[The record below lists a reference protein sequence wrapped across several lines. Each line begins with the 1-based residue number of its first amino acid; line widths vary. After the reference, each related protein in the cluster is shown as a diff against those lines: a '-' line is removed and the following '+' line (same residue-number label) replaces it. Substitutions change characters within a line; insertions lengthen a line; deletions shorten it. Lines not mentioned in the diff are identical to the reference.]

1 MQNATDA
8 AIDNSTSLRE
18 QNHKGY
24 SEHMTKKS
32 TKKTPTLTL
41 HSLIGALS
49 FWGTAVRTLLFA
61 FLAAAVFIV
70 ALTEAT
76 TDAAV
81 DSEILVLIYV
91 LGSFLLLDFG
101 YVLIARAY
109 ALQRAID
116 LLALFVADILLA
128 LLYIA
133 PKLVVTSDIS
143 VRTNPLIFVIFIPII
158 VLSLRM
164 LVGML
169 FGRRGR

>member
-1 MQNATDA
+1 MRNGIDA
-8 AIDNSTSLRE
+8 GTGSSTSLRE
-18 QNHKGY
+18 KNHKGY
-24 SEHMTKKS
+24 SGHMTKKS

-49 FWGTAVRTLLFA
+49 FWGTAVRTMLFT
-61 FLAAAVFIV
+61 FLAAAVFVV
-70 ALTEAT
+70 ALTEAS

-101 YVLIARAY
+101 YVLVARAST
-109 ALQRAID
+109 LQRAID
-116 LLALFVADILLA
+116 LLALFAADILLA

-133 PKLVVTSDIS
+133 PKLVVTNDIS
-143 VRTNPLIFVIFIPII
+143 VRTNPLLFVIFIPII